1 MDKST
6 RILNILTLLLKG
18 HVVTQHDLN
27 QFTDV
32 SKKSIDVILIPLTR
46 SFMKMSFGVIVIL
59 ESFIIINWQDMN
71 LSKTQSKHSLGILSL
86 LIKLQSLTPILHH
99 DIHKFLLSSISSMKV
114 SDKHVLMSTLNQFK
128 IRQELLPGKIL

>member
-1 MDKST
+1 
-6 RILNILTLLLKG
+6 
-18 HVVTQHDLN
+18 
-27 QFTDV
+27 
-32 SKKSIDVILIPLTR
+32 
-46 SFMKMSFGVIVIL
+46 MKMSFGVIVIL

-71 LSKTQSKHSLGILSL
+71 LSRKHKVKHSLGILSL

-99 DIHKFLLSSISSMKV
+99 DIHKFLLGSISSMKV

>member
-1 MDKST
+1 MQRGPISWIKST

-32 SKKSIDVILIPLTR
+32 SKKSSDVILILLTH

-71 LSKTQSKHSLGILSL
+71 LSKNTK
-86 LIKLQSLTPILHH
+86 
-99 DIHKFLLSSISSMKV
+99 
-114 SDKHVLMSTLNQFK
+114 
-128 IRQELLPGKIL
+128 